1 MELQHGS
8 VLLFLVYNFRTLLG
22 VSLLLFS
29 FCLKLRDVSG
39 RGELTSMQWG
49 GGYWNW
55 CDMCLG
61 LGLIA
66 GLSAIT
72 AGFAL
77 LRCRWLST
85 DFPDSCVSTS
95 MTTFHPLFLIHSIQ
109 EWNQLCWDWIQTGS
123 DEVSQLFPCCQSK
136 TWFSCL
142 QNHRYLGA
150 KSVLQLVLGGKL

>member
-1 MELQHGS
+1 MELQHGL
-8 VLLFLVYNFRTLLG
+8 VLLFLLYNFRTLLG

-85 DFPDSCVSTS
+85 DFPDPCVSRS
-95 MTTFHPLFLIHSIQ
+95 MATLFFHPLFLIHSIQ
-109 EWNQLCWDWIQTGS
+109 EWNQLCRDWIQTGS
-123 DEVSQLFPCCQSK
+123 DEVSQLFPFCQSK
-136 TWFSCL
+136 TLF
-142 QNHRYLGA
+142 
-150 KSVLQLVLGGKL
+150 LVFRIH